1 MTRGGDDLSTGSV
14 PRPILTGM
22 HPDLRRLFQ
31 LVWPVFWPWL
41 VWNLVRVAR
50 WHLRTGREA
59 LFAVDCFGNV
69 RLTYVADAPPPDDLY
84 TYEAPRVAAWE
95 HPALGSDVPVGVRM
109 SEPEVRYGPA
119 KSVIVMPSHDIVR
132 HSPVQHVRG
141 PP

>member
-1 MTRGGDDLSTGSV
+1 
-14 PRPILTGM
+14 M

-41 VWNLVRVAR
+41 VWNLVRAAR

-84 TYEAPRVAAWE
+84 TYEAPREAAWE
-95 HPALGSDVPVGVRM
+95 HPALGSDVPLCVRTQSGVIM
-109 SEPEVRYGPA
+109 PGHDVVRYDPD
-119 KSVIVMPSHDIVR
+119 KSGMVMPGHGIVR
-132 HSPVQHVRG
+132 HDHGLHVRG

>member
-1 MTRGGDDLSTGSV
+1 
-14 PRPILTGM
+14 M

-41 VWNLVRVAR
+41 VWNLVRAAR
-50 WHLRTGREA
+50 WYQRTGREA

-95 HPALGSDVPVGVRM
+95 HPALGSDVPVSVRGCVCAKFAI
-109 SEPEVRYGPA
+109 VRHDPD
-119 KSVIVMPSHDIVR
+119 KSGMVIHSHDIVR
-132 HSPVQHVRG
+132 HDHGLHVRG

>member
-1 MTRGGDDLSTGSV
+1 
-14 PRPILTGM
+14 M

-41 VWNLVRVAR
+41 VWNLVRAAR

-69 RLTYVADAPPPDDLY
+69 RLTYVADVPPPNDLY

-95 HPALGSDVPVGVRM
+95 HPSLGSDVPPLVRA
-109 SEPEVRYGPA
+109 PEAQVRYSPD
-119 KSVIVMPSHDIVR
+119 KSGIVIYRHGIVR
-132 HSPVQHVRG
+132 HDHGLHVRG